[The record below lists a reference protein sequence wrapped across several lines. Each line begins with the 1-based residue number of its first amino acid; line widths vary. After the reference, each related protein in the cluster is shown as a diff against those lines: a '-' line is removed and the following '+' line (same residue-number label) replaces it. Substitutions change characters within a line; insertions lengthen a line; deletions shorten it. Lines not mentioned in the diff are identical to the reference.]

1 MPPKSIGETAMT
13 DAERQA
19 RYRAARAAGKPVV
32 RVRRVLDHRGRARRW
47 TDHVAALWK
56 HRSSTPPGWTTC
68 RTVFRTARPPKHCGR
83 SAISI
88 SLSCRRSNHRAA
100 SAGTDKPFTDI
111 AHNGLH
117 RWVHRNPPARR
128 CVSLSIGTP
137 RRAGPPYGLP
147 AQATTQGGQFWTPI
161 GGQYSTPVDT
171 NGGAQCG
178 KSARCVRR
186 GGGWK
191 RGTVEMV

>member
-1 MPPKSIGETAMT
+1 MEIMPRKSIGETAMT

-32 RVRRVLDHRGRARRW
+32 RVRRALDHRGRGPG
-47 TDHVAALWK
+47 VGQIMSPALWK
-56 HRSSTPPGWTTC
+56 HRSSTLPGWTAC
-68 RTVFRTARPPKHCGR
+68 RTVFRTVRPPKHCGR

-117 RWVHRNPPARR
+117 RWVHRNPPRAAASASRWALRVARVPPMDYR
-128 CVSLSIGTP
+128 HKPP
-137 RRAGPPYGLP
+137 RRGVNFGRRSGVNIQRRLTVNIADVPRL
-147 AQATTQGGQFWTPI
+147 
-161 GGQYSTPVDT
+161 SV
-171 NGGAQCG
+171 
-178 KSARCVRR
+178 ARLFDQR
-186 GGGWK
+186 GF
-191 RGTVEMV
+191 